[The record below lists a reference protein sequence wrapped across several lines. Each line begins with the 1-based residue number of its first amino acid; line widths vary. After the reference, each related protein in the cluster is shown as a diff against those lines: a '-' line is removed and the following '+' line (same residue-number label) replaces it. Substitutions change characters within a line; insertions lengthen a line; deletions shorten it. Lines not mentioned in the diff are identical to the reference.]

1 MNIEF
6 KEVPD
11 LMNAFKKFFPAYFH
25 ITFKWMPCDA
35 ELNGEVKRITVINVV
50 INNTRDGG
58 AAEENWLLE
67 YAYSLLKNPKEL
79 DACAQRWLTAFANAK
94 RKATLDILGH
104 KNVDA
109 AMLAEPANNNSK
121 LIH

>member
-6 KEVPD
+6 KDVPD
-11 LMNAFKKFFPAYFH
+11 LMNAFKKFFPSYFH
-25 ITFKWMPCDA
+25 ISFKWMPCMA
-35 ELNGEVKRITVINVV
+35 QIGEEVKQVTVIQVV
-50 INNTRDGG
+50 VNNTKDGG

-67 YAYSLLKNPKEL
+67 YAQTLLKNPKEL
-79 DACAQRWLTAFANAK
+79 DACANRWLTAFANAK

-104 KNVDA
+104 KNVDK